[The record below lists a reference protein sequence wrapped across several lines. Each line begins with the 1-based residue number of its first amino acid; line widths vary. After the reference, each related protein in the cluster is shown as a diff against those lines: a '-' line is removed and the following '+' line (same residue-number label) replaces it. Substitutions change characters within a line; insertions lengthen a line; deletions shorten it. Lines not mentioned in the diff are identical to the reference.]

1 MGFNRDYDALRAQA
15 MDSGNDEAVTV
26 NTRALIDKVLARYP
40 GEWTTLRELIQNA
53 ADASASKVTIKIE
66 TAPSAKVP
74 VPQGDNAS
82 VRLKHV
88 LSHHTV
94 NRWIVEN
101 DGEIFGPQD
110 WARLKKIAEGNPDET
125 KIGAFGVGFYS
136 VFDASEEP
144 FVLSGSEALEF
155 YWKSDTLYTKRLQLG
170 PDRLTSTTF
179 VLPMRDKTSSVPQ
192 LLSLCKFLTSSLTF
206 VGLATVELWLDEW
219 KVFHVKKVAAPSSNV
234 DIPRGIGKTSE
245 NGLMRISAM
254 TREAIQI
261 EAHWIK
267 AIEWKPTRRVDPR
280 VDLVN
285 EPSGKSLRSFFS
297 KLASGSTGQAAE
309 KAARE
314 EKVKQKEIAEDLM
327 GESRATAFLHVI
339 KADVNTMANRAFSAE
354 LERATKKPP
363 PKTTCVSLLT
373 MSYNEQEASDI
384 RNNPAIA
391 SLFDLVIPSLG
402 RVFIGFS
409 TKQTT
414 GLSAHV
420 SAPSIIPT
428 VERESIDLNSHSI
441 KLWNSEI
448 LTVAGIVA
456 RITWKSEMSEIRLKL
471 SKDIQAI
478 KGAVAPET
486 IAGVLPEAQFLHNNF
501 SWKAS
506 TPLPAVAKLIE
517 DSFWTSDREPLEIL
531 SSRGVVPAAN
541 ARIAREELTFA
552 KELPVIPEL
561 LTKTRL
567 VEFLV
572 EVGVI
577 KEVLI
582 SDIIG
587 ILERKPLDLNQL
599 QCLLVWLT
607 RKSRTNAIDKKTIQ
621 SILEVTVANHE
632 ENGHSKV
639 LVLSQIKTFLNPDRI
654 PPDMPIPSSTMPFS
668 YTKSLSKHDTDS
680 LGWDT
685 LQIVS
690 WLRWLLENTGGQKEL
705 PASQDIT
712 SHPTFALSVLRV
724 LSKQWD
730 GLSASSKTTVVQLLA
745 DQTVMPTKVSM
756 KRPAE
761 AYFPSVRLFED
772 LPVVLTTQS
781 VKEKVLAAL
790 GVRKTIEIGLVLER
804 LMSASSSGD
813 GKETTT
819 QWSHVDLIKY
829 LTTVWVDVP
838 TKDRQRLYD
847 TSICKAENTS
857 QRYRIAELYEP
868 NDALRR
874 IGLPVIQ
881 WPSIYNSASKEGKL
895 LKSLGL
901 RESPLYADIIKIIS
915 DAGKTSNTALR
926 DQALRYLVENHQSNG
941 YESADPSDVAMPY
954 LPLDH
959 NDTRLATPKD
969 CFTNERVTV
978 LGFDLLRRDLHR
990 HASKLGVSSDPPP
1003 EMCISHLL
1011 RGPPQSK
1018 RAAREVFGYLAGRI
1032 AMFSDQQINT
1042 LSQASIVPVLVRSS
1056 SSKASEIKS
1065 ENTLGRDGD
1074 SVKIRHLPPRMC
1086 FLGDGG
1092 DYGEVFDFVDFGS
1105 EANTFLLRCGSKN
1118 EPTTP
1123 EIAYILTQQPARFFG
1138 VLGMSKYFETL
1149 IRISNAWKTI
1159 KSDKRLVDGMRKAP
1173 FLLASRET
1181 AAKELSSDIQN
1192 DRDED
1197 SQSRKTWQLAQA
1209 SQIVVVDDVINYQI
1223 FKSNLLA
1230 APQEEPLEDLYLRLG
1245 ASGLSSLVVEQHN
1258 IGKLRSDQT
1267 TALRLQDLIKER
1279 SRLYLHDYLPDAI
1292 RHDASW
1298 VRKHLTVQSVQSI
1311 ALWKTLRGL
1320 DITHSESK
1328 TATRCQGRNQAWVL
1342 YVTNDYDIWQ
1352 VSQVLVDLLLNRP
1365 KPKEAIVLQM
1375 VLRSDLLNLRAMGY
1389 NVERI
1394 LRQKEEA
1401 RIAHDI
1407 MLQRQAE
1414 QEERELREREA
1425 ESRLQKP
1432 DEAEADI
1439 MPGMFPKNT
1448 ESKEQSQE
1456 PRDSGGLLAGFGRRF
1471 GLELGAN
1478 SRSAS
1483 KDVRDPD
1490 IQNGIQQQDIPPPSS
1505 SGNAVNVPRAPGI
1518 NPPGGSMSPHELSS
1532 M

>member
-1 MGFNRDYDALRAQA
+1 MGSNQDYDALRAQA
-15 MDSGNDEAVTV
+15 TDSGNDEAVTV

-82 VRLKHV
+82 MRLKHV

-155 YWKSDTLYTKRLQLG
+155 YWKGDTLYTKRLQLG
-170 PDRLTSTTF
+170 PDRLTNTTF
-179 VLPMRDKTSSVPQ
+179 VLPMRDTTSSVPQ
-192 LLSLCKFLTSSLTF
+192 LLSLCQFLTSSLTF
-206 VGLATVELWLDEW
+206 VGLMTVELWLDEW
-219 KVFHVKKVAAPSSNV
+219 KVFHVKKVAAPSLSV

-254 TREAIQI
+254 NREAIRI

-267 AIEWKPTRRVDPR
+267 AMEWKPTRRVDPK
-280 VDLVN
+280 VDSVS
-285 EPSGKSLRSFFS
+285 EPPGKILRSFFLR
-297 KLASGSTGQAAE
+297 LASGPTSQAAE
-309 KAARE
+309 RAALE

-327 GESRATAFLHVI
+327 GESRAMAFLHVV
-339 KADVNTMANRAFSAE
+339 KAEVNTMANRAFSAE

-363 PKTTCVSLLT
+363 PKATSVSLLT
-373 MSYNEQEASDI
+373 VSYNEQEASDF
-384 RNNPAIA
+384 RNNPTKAT
-391 SLFDLVIPSLG
+391 LFDLVIPSLG
-402 RVFIGFS
+402 RIFIGFS

-420 SAPSIIPT
+420 SAPSVIPT

-471 SKDIQAI
+471 SKDIQAT
-478 KGAVAPET
+478 KGAITPET
-486 IAGVLPEAQFLHNNF
+486 IADVLPEAQFLHNNF
-501 SWKAS
+501 SWKPS

-517 DSFWTSDREPLEIL
+517 DSFWTSDGEPLEIL

-541 ARIAREELTFA
+541 ARIATEELTFA
-552 KELPVIPEL
+552 KELPVIPKPL
-561 LTKTRL
+561 MKTRL

-587 ILERKPLDLNQL
+587 VLEKKSLDVDQL

-607 RKSRTNAIDKKTIQ
+607 RQSRTDAIDRETIQ
-621 SILEVTVANHE
+621 SIFEVTVANHQ
-632 ENGHSKV
+632 ENECSRP
-639 LVLSQIKTFLNPDRI
+639 LVLNQIKTFLNPDRI
-654 PPDMPIPSSTMPFS
+654 PPDMPIPSSTMPFI
-668 YTKSLSKHDTDS
+668 YTKSLSKYDTDF
-680 LGWDT
+680 LGWET
-685 LQIVS
+685 LQIVP
-690 WLRWLLENTGGQKEL
+690 WLRWLVDTAGGQKEL

-730 GLSASSKTTVVQLLA
+730 GLNATSKTTVVELLA
-745 DQTVMPTKVSM
+745 DQTVMPTKMGM
-756 KRPAE
+756 KRPSE
-761 AYFPSVRLFED
+761 AYFSSVRLFED
-772 LPVVLTTQS
+772 LPVVLTTQN

-790 GVRKTIEIGLVLER
+790 GVRRTIDIGLVLER
-804 LMSASSSGD
+804 LMSASSSSD
-813 GKETTT
+813 EKETII

-838 TKDRQRLYD
+838 TKDRQRLYN
-847 TSICKAENTS
+847 TSICRAENTS
-857 QRYRIAELYEP
+857 QNYRISELYEP

-874 IGLPVIQ
+874 IGLPIIQ
-881 WPSIYNSASKEGKL
+881 WPGTYNPASKEGKL

-901 RESPLYADIIKIIS
+901 KESPSYADIIKIIS
-915 DAGKTSNTALR
+915 DAGKTNNTTLR
-926 DQALRYLVENHQSNG
+926 DQALKYLVENHQSNG
-941 YESADPSDVAMPY
+941 YESADPSSIAVPY

-959 NDTRLATPKD
+959 NDTRLVTPKD

-990 HASKLGVSSDPPP
+990 HASKLGVASDPPP

-1032 AMFSDQQINT
+1032 AMFSDQQVNT
-1042 LSQASIVPVLVRSS
+1042 LSQASIVPALVQSS
-1056 SSKASEIKS
+1056 SSKASGIKS
-1065 ENTLGRDGD
+1065 ERKLSGDGNP
-1074 SVKIRHLPPRMC
+1074 VKIRHLPPRMC

-1092 DYGEVFDFVDFGS
+1092 DYEEVFDFVDFGS
-1105 EANTFLLRCGSKN
+1105 EANTFLLRCGSKT

-1138 VLGMSKYFETL
+1138 ILGMSKYLETL
-1149 IRISNAWKTI
+1149 IRISNAWKSI
-1159 KSDKRLVDGMRKAP
+1159 KSDKRLVDGMKKAP

-1181 AAKELSSDIQN
+1181 TAKELPSDIQT
-1192 DRDED
+1192 DGDED
-1197 SQSRKTWQLAQA
+1197 SQSRKTWRLAQA
-1209 SQIVVVDDVINYQI
+1209 SQIVIVDDVINYQI
-1223 FKSNLLA
+1223 FKPNLLA
-1230 APQEEPLEDLYLRLG
+1230 APQEEPLEDLYLKLG
-1245 ASGLSSLVVEQHN
+1245 ASGLGSLIVEQHK
-1258 IGKLRSDQT
+1258 IGKLRGDQT
-1267 TALRLQDLIKER
+1267 TALRLQDLISER

-1292 RHDASW
+1292 RHDALW

-1311 ALWKTLRGL
+1311 ALRKTLRGL
-1320 DITHSESK
+1320 DIIHSESK
-1328 TATRCQGRNQAWVL
+1328 TATRHQGRNQAWVL
-1342 YVTNDYDIWQ
+1342 YITDDYDMWQ
-1352 VSQVLVDLLLNRP
+1352 VSQVLVDLLLTRP

-1401 RIAHDI
+1401 RIAHDM

-1425 ESRLQKP
+1425 EIRLQKP
-1432 DEAEADI
+1432 DEAEADM

-1456 PRDSGGLLAGFGRRF
+1456 SRESEGLLAGFGRRLGF
-1471 GLELGAN
+1471 EFGAN

-1483 KDVRDPD
+1483 KDVQGPQ
-1490 IQNGIQQQDIPPPSS
+1490 IQNSMQQQDISSPSS

-1518 NPPGGSMSPHELSS
+1518 NAPGGSMSPHELSS